1 MSYKVQ
7 FIDSAKFMASSLSN
21 LIKNLA
27 EGTHK
32 TRCKHG
38 DDTCRNKYKDCD
50 GYLEHKSLKDD
61 RIECKY
67 LCC

>member
-32 TRCKHG
+32 TRYKHG

-50 GYLEHKSLKDD
+50 CYLEHKNLKDD